1 MCLSEHLPLQ
11 PQEGILVKFA
21 AKSHCLMMLGGDI
34 YRATSMLIQQI
45 QEHGVVS
52 WPLPPPEEAFDEQ
65 SENQEY
71 GRVCRR
77 QRDLPSD
84 AFQVLQRPHQR
95 A

>member
-1 MCLSEHLPLQ
+1 MRLSEHLPLQ
-11 PQEGILVKFA
+11 PQQGILVKFA

-45 QEHGVVS
+45 QEHGIVT

-84 AFQVLQRPHQR
+84 ACLLYTSPSPRD
-95 A
+95 